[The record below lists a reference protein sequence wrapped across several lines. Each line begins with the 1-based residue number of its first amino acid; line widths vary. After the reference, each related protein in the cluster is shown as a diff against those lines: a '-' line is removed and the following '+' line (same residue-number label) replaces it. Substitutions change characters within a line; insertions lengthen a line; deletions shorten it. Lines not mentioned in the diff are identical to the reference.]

1 MKIKKGYIKR
11 KIDDAYLVVATIEA
25 DRSDLMIEL
34 NETSSDIWD
43 FIDKGYSIEE
53 IVGKIS
59 ELYGITNQKANKAV
73 QMVIKNMKNNG
84 ILEED

>member
-25 DRSDLMIEL
+25 DRGDLMIEL

-43 FIDKGYSIEE
+43 FIDKGYNIEE
-53 IVGKIS
+53 IVSKIS
-59 ELYGITNQKANKAV
+59 ELYGITNQKANEAV
-73 QMVIKNMKNNG
+73 QMVIKNMRDNR
-84 ILEED
+84 ILDED